1 MHARHYSLHLHTY
14 ESRAIALIVIK
25 KRLIEHNK
33 EVSNH
38 FPCKLLRGY
47 QRGLTLE
54 HGLSLYYIKLFLYG
68 LRRASR
74 GIILGILLGGSHC
87 LHTTL

>member
-14 ESRAIALIVIK
+14 ESKAITLIVIK

-38 FPCKLLRGY
+38 FSYKLLRGSQRGS

-54 HGLSLYYIKLFLYG
+54 HGLSLYYIKLLLYG

-74 GIILGILLGGSHC
+74 GIILGILLGGFDY
-87 LHTTL
+87 